1 MQLVKVW
8 DQEIKGRLW
17 TCGDIHG
24 CYSLLMNTLSQVGFD
39 FENDLLVAVGD
50 LVDRGSQNLECIEL
64 LDQSWFTSIRGNHE
78 DLCINGLGNDSFK
91 RCHIDNG
98 GEWFY
103 QIDEL
108 AQLNIAKVLQELP
121 VVLEVNHQG
130 KKYGFV
136 HGHIE
141 QNDWEEFK
149 ATFTPGFKG
158 YKAAQNAMWGRD
170 RLNIDD
176 HKYTTVSG
184 VDAVFIGHTVVQ
196 HVCHRDNCYF
206 IDIGSCFV
214 GRLAVLD
221 VNGLGL

>member
-1 MQLVKVW
+1 MRLVKIW

-24 CYSLLMNTLSQVGFD
+24 CGTLLMLTLEQVGFD

-50 LVDRGSQNLECIEL
+50 LIDRGPQNLECIEL

-78 DLCINGLGNDSFK
+78 DLCIGGLQDDVFK
-91 RCHIDNG
+91 RCHLDNG
-98 GEWFY
+98 GDWFY
-103 QIDEL
+103 QLDIPTRRE
-108 AQLNIAKVLQELP
+108 IANKLSELP

-141 QNDWEEFK
+141 QNDWEAFK
-149 ATFTPGFKG
+149 ATFTGDNIPS
-158 YKAAQNAMWGRD
+158 AVHNAMWRRD
-170 RLNIDD
+170 RLDIDNQ
-176 HKYTTVSG
+176 KYTTVSG
-184 VDAVFIGHTVVQ
+184 VDAVFMGHTVVQ

-214 GRLAVLD
+214 GRLAVID